1 MTEEKYPLPKFWLD
15 IPLCENIY
23 ETYRELARV
32 KKISYPLPEFSTRY
46 SGRLESIVGSV
57 NLRSFL
63 AGYNIVEVSTLYFV
77 RLVKSQA
84 FLDGNKR
91 MAILFAN
98 TFLIINGFQ
107 LTLSQ
112 SDFGRI
118 AIALAKA
125 GDIPDEEAFELVLPI
140 FQANINRFSK

>member
-1 MTEEKYPLPKFWLD
+1 
-15 IPLCENIY
+15 
-23 ETYRELARV
+23 
-32 KKISYPLPEFSTRY
+32 
-46 SGRLESIVGSV
+46 
-57 NLRSFL
+57 
-63 AGYNIVEVSTLYFV
+63 
-77 RLVKSQA
+77 
-84 FLDGNKR
+84 